1 MNVLFSLA
9 VQVIQ
14 KFMLRKGQDITAMA
28 LNTDNSNLVVST
40 ADKQLLIFTDPAVS
54 SSNFET
60 EDAKVVFC
68 MSES

>member
-1 MNVLFSLA
+1 MNVLFLLA

-54 SSNFET
+54 ASNFET
-60 EDAKVVFC
+60 LKMPYFFA
-68 MSES
+68 